1 MANQSKVGLK
11 IEIDGEKE
19 YKQAISELNR
29 DNAVL
34 SSELRK
40 VSEQYKGNEDSIEA
54 LTAKARIYADQLDTQ
69 VRKVEETRERY
80 NAWQAKLEDVR
91 KTFGA
96 TSDEYQQAQKQVAEY
111 AIKLNNAEREQAKL
125 ENALEETNKALNSQ
139 GEDLKCLGDGLDEI
153 AGKFGVDIPDAA
165 KNALNGMG
173 DFSAGT
179 VASMAGAAGAIA
191 AVAKVGKE
199 LFDLTVEAASQA
211 DALLT
216 RSAQT
221 GIDTST
227 LQGLD
232 YASRFLD
239 FEGLDKT
246 LAKFTQSMA
255 AANEGTK
262 AQADAF
268 GALGISITDADGKLL
283 NNYETFLQAIDALSK
298 IENATERDALANDL
312 FGKSYADMKPLI
324 DAGTGALQ
332 AYIQEAERLGY
343 VIDEETVQKL
353 GALDDAMQ
361 KNEASSTALKNT
373 VAGELAPTFTTLV
386 DAATAAQ
393 DGLNGLLQSDFF
405 SGALSFTE
413 SSTFLGSLIVNITSL
428 SNLIQGLRGD
438 VDEAAPAITESV
450 DNSVSA
456 QQQAMEA
463 ISGDLEELRKQYDA
477 AYDSALSSLNGQFG
491 LWEQAGEVTAT
502 STTDMLA
509 GLQSQIDYW
518 NEYESN
524 FDALISRNIDGI
536 EEFAKKFDDG
546 SLASAQALAGLK
558 NATDEEIQQIIAK
571 MDETKEAK
579 EGIAQK
585 FAELETDVSGSL
597 DQIKDKYAETVENI
611 NTETGN
617 IDFAPFEDA
626 VNTAFSNLEY
636 RVDTAVEY
644 ATARLQELFDAANM
658 EINPQINQSTIVTDT
673 NADYNAAG
681 DRNWRGG
688 LTWVGEGGPEL
699 VSLPR
704 GSQIYSSQES
714 AQMAAAVGS
723 DTGALERIMSE
734 NTAMLRGIL
743 AELSG
748 MQIRGRM
755 YG

>member
-1 MANQSKVGLK
+1 MANQRKVGLK
-11 IEIDGEKE
+11 IEIDGERE

-40 VSEQYKGNEDSIEA
+40 VTEQYKGNEDSIEA
-54 LTAKARIYADQLDTQ
+54 LTTKARIYADQLDTQ
-69 VRKVEETRERY
+69 TRKVEETRERY
-80 NAWQAKLEDVR
+80 NAWQAKLEEVR

-125 ENALEETNKALNSQ
+125 ENALEETNKALNNQ
-139 GEDLKCLGDGLDEI
+139 GEDLKGLGDGLDEI
-153 AGKFGVDIPDAA
+153 TGKFGIDIPDAA
-165 KNALNGMG
+165 KTALNGIG

-179 VASMAGAAGAIA
+179 IASMAGAAGAIA

-199 LFDLTVEAASQA
+199 LFDLTVEAAAQA

-216 RSAQT
+216 RSAKT

-262 AQADAF
+262 AQAEAF
-268 GALGISITDADGKLL
+268 GILGVSITDTDGKLL
-283 NNYETFLQAIDALSK
+283 NNYEVFLQAIDALGQ

-332 AYIQEAERLGY
+332 AYIDEAERLGY
-343 VIDEETVQKL
+343 VIDEETVKKL
-353 GALDDAMQ
+353 GALDDAMR

-373 VAGELAPTFTTLV
+373 VAGDLAPTFTTLV
-386 DAATAAQ
+386 EAATAAQ

-405 SGALSFTE
+405 SGVLTFSV
-413 SSTFLGSLIVNITSL
+413 SNTFLGSLVTGIMSL
-428 SNLIQGLRGD
+428 SDLIQGLKGD
-438 VDEAAPAITESV
+438 VEEAAPEIAESV
-450 DNSVSA
+450 NNSAYA
-456 QQQAMEA
+456 QQQAVEA
-463 ISGDLEELRKQYDA
+463 ISGDLEELQKQYQA
-477 AYDSALSSLNGQFG
+477 AYDSALNSLNGQFG
-491 LWEQAGEVTAT
+491 LWDKAKEVSAT
-502 STTDMLA
+502 STETMLE
-509 GLQSQIDYW
+509 GLRSQLNYW
-518 NEYESN
+518 DTYAENFES
-524 FDALISRNIDGI
+524 LMGRNLTGI
-536 EEFAKKFDDG
+536 EEFAKNFMDG
-546 SLASAQALAGLK
+546 SAESAAALAGLK
-558 NATDEEIQQIIAK
+558 DATDEEIQAVIDK
-571 MDETKEAK
+571 MAATQTAK
-579 EGIAQK
+579 EEM
-585 FAELETDVSGSL
+585 AERFQGLQVDLDGSL
-597 DQIKDKYAETVENI
+597 EQIKGKYAETVESI

-617 IDFAPFEDA
+617 IDFGPFEDA
-626 VNTAFSNLEY
+626 VETTFSNFEY
-636 RVDTAVEY
+636 RAQIAAENAV
-644 ATARLQELFDAANM
+644 ASMQAAIDSVNSM
-658 EINPQINQSTIVTDT
+658 QIDQGPG
-673 NADYNAAG
+673 YNAAG

-704 GSQIYSSQES
+704 GSRIYSNQES
-714 AQMAAAVGS
+714 TQMAASGGS
-723 DTGALERIMSE
+723 DTRSLEKSVNE
-734 NTAMLRGIL
+734 NTAVLRGIL
-743 AELSG
+743 AELGG

-755 YG
+755 YGY